1 MTDMYNTNL
10 DKNHAN
16 FTPLS
21 PLSFLQRS
29 AEVYPNRLSIVH
41 GSKKYTWSDTFK
53 RSKQLASAL
62 TKKGVGKGDTV
73 AVLCFNTPE
82 IYEAHYGIPMI
93 GAIINTINIGGK
105 PHQGGLD
112 FSTGKMV
119 IGNTFKSSEDINQ
132 QKYYTND
139 GVNPTDSNWGS
150 YQYVSLSDIMNNFLL
165 MYAGNHSL
173 INNVVFNFNN
183 LAHSTSRICS
193 VMVCSPVIHAATD
206 DTSTFATNDL
216 YLY

>member
-1 MTDMYNTNL
+1 MYNTNL

-93 GAIINTINIGGK
+93 GAIINTC
-105 PHQGGLD
+105 LL
-112 FSTGKMV
+112 
-119 IGNTFKSSEDINQ
+119 
-132 QKYYTND
+132 YT
-139 GVNPTDSNWGS
+139 
-150 YQYVSLSDIMNNFLL
+150 
-165 MYAGNHSL
+165 
-173 INNVVFNFNN
+173 
-183 LAHSTSRICS
+183 
-193 VMVCSPVIHAATD
+193 SPSPRD
-206 DTSTFATNDL
+206 RG
-216 YLY
+216 